1 MTNNSFLNRI
11 PPVTRHLI
19 LINVLVWIVSMFLVY
34 TQGFD
39 LSKYL
44 GLHYF
49 TASDFN
55 AMQLITYMF
64 MHDTRGITH
73 IFFNMFSLYMF
84 GRLLEQVL
92 GSRRF
97 LFYYISTGIGA
108 ALLQEGVIALTWFD
122 TLAHS
127 LNVPYDAA
135 VAFLSDPISVGSTFE
150 HRDMLV
156 NEFLNSMITV
166 GASGAVFGILL
177 AFGMIF
183 PNLPLYLFF
192 IPVPIKAKYMVI
204 GYGLIELYFGISGTM
219 SGVAHFAHLGGML
232 FGLLILLYWRKK
244 GVIGGRYY

>member
-19 LINVLVWIVSMFLVY
+19 LVNVLVWVVSMFLVH

-97 LFYYISTGIGA
+97 QFYYISTGIGA

-244 GVIGGRYY
+244 GVIGGIYY

>member
-19 LINVLVWIVSMFLVY
+19 MVNVLVWIVSMFLDQTKGY
-34 TQGFD
+34 D
-39 LSKYL
+39 ISKYL

>member
-19 LINVLVWIVSMFLVY
+19 LVNVLVWIVSMFLVH

-192 IPVPIKAKYMVI
+192 TTST
-204 GYGLIELYFGISGTM
+204 GQ
-219 SGVAHFAHLGGML
+219 
-232 FGLLILLYWRKK
+232 
-244 GVIGGRYY
+244 